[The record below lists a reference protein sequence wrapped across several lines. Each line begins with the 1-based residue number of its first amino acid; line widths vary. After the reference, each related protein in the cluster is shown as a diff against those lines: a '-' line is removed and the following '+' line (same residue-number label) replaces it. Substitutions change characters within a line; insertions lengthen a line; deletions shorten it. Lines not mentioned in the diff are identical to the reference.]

1 MSSDLDYNSIIPLY
15 AQIAEKLQFN
25 IRIGIF
31 RQTGRLPA
39 EDKLSEQY
47 QVSRIT
53 IRKAVD
59 ELVRCGLVEKRQ
71 GKGTFICD
79 PKMSHTFLCTPKMTC
94 RVDSGFINFTE
105 MCAENGVTAR
115 TKILEAGIN
124 RPDSE
129 EICEMLGLTSGE
141 PAIRIRCL
149 RYAGDKPLVLEDNFY
164 SLEYSCLLSI
174 DLENDSAYRYLQEEK
189 GIELQCTSMGLSM
202 IHADSELAKLLQVS
216 CDTPQLEIKGRV
228 ARLDGQIVYT
238 SYQAGYG
245 ENFKF
250 IIR

>member
-59 ELVRCGLVEKRQ
+59 ELVRCSLVEKRQ

-115 TKILEAGIN
+115 TKILE
-124 RPDSE
+124 P
-129 EICEMLGLTSGE
+129 
-141 PAIRIRCL
+141 
-149 RYAGDKPLVLEDNFY
+149 V
-164 SLEYSCLLSI
+164 
-174 DLENDSAYRYLQEEK
+174 
-189 GIELQCTSMGLSM
+189 
-202 IHADSELAKLLQVS
+202 
-216 CDTPQLEIKGRV
+216 
-228 ARLDGQIVYT
+228 
-238 SYQAGYG
+238 
-245 ENFKF
+245 
-250 IIR
+250 